1 MPVPLGSE
9 PYEREPS
16 AVVLRLVVGIVAG
29 AGFGSR
35 LVSAF
40 GGSGLLGGVIGAVT
54 IGYVSV
60 AFGDRFWGALVRLWG
75 RQWRE

>member
-16 AVVLRLVVGIVAG
+16 AVILRLVVGAVGG

-35 LVSAF
+35 MVSAF

-60 AFGDRFWGALVRLWG
+60 AYGDRFWGALVRLWG